1 MGTFDLFFP
10 ITLSRTIFFF
20 VVSTICQKTTAL
32 TLMHVYANLHLSI
45 FNLQYDRQHVV
56 KLLLHQL
63 KAILDFAVKA
73 YICNVPA
80 LSWNMTV
87 V

>member
-1 MGTFDLFFP
+1 M
-10 ITLSRTIFFF
+10 
-20 VVSTICQKTTAL
+20 
-32 TLMHVYANLHLSI
+32 SI

-73 YICNVPA
+73 YICIVPA
-80 LSWNMTV
+80 LSRNVTV
-87 V
+87 LWRQGPGRRWGDKYQTEVGLTRLNRQARR

>member
-1 MGTFDLFFP
+1 
-10 ITLSRTIFFF
+10 
-20 VVSTICQKTTAL
+20 
-32 TLMHVYANLHLSI
+32 MHVYANLHLSI